1 MKRIFSIIGSIVAT
15 VVIFAAILILLVSF
29 TPKTIHQRNSDKLDV
44 VIEKL
49 DRLQDQFNSLTNQV
63 FMLPVFPQEE
73 ISDITNNI
81 MLLEHTIN

>member
-63 FMLPVFPQEE
+63 FMLPVFPQEA